1 MKGSVAPL
9 MMHMVITREGGKSN
23 HWVVMKLKHSI
34 MLEWPAIDA
43 YRQDVM
49 STLEKPN
56 DIRFWQKSI
65 LFKRREQHQ
74 SEK

>member
-1 MKGSVAPL
+1 MKGPVASL
-9 MMHMVITREGGKSN
+9 RMHIVTTRGGDKPN
-23 HWVVMKLKHSI
+23 HWVVMKLKYST
-34 MLEWPAIDA
+34 MLKRPAIDA
-43 YRQDVM
+43 YHQDVM

-65 LFKRREQHQ
+65 SFKRREQHQ